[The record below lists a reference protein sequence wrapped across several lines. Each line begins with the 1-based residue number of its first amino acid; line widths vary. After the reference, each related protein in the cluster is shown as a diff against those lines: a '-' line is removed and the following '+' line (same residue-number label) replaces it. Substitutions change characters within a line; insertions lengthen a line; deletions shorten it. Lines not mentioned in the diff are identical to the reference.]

1 LEAHDC
7 LLAETHYQLGLA
19 NGYSSQCNE
28 AVAQFGKSIEVVE
41 KRIAV
46 LHEQMRRLKEHLLN
60 MRKKLRS

>member
-1 LEAHDC
+1 M
-7 LLAETHYQLGLA
+7 GLA